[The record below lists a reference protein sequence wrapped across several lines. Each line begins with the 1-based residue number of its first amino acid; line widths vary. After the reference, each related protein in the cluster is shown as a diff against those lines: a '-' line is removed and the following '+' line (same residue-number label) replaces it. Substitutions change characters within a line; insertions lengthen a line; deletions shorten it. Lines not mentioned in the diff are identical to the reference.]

1 MTPEGKV
8 KAECKKVLDALKPDC
23 WYFMP
28 VSSGMGTHGI
38 ADFVGCYKG
47 MMFAIEAKAVGK
59 GRPTTL
65 QKLTMDKIDSAG
77 GLTMVVGGADGFD
90 VGRLRWLITGEGV

>member
-28 VSSGMGTHGI
+28 VSSGMGRHGI

-47 MMFAIEAKAVGK
+47 MMFTIETKAVGK

-65 QKLTMDKIDSAG
+65 QQLMMDTVNRAG
-77 GLTMVVGGADGFD
+77 GLAVVVGGADGFD
-90 VGRLRWLITGEGV
+90 VGELRWLITGEDV

>member
-28 VSSGMGTHGI
+28 VSFGMGSHGI
-38 ADFVGCYKG
+38 PDFIGCYKG
-47 MMFAIEAKAVGK
+47 MMFTIETKAGK

-65 QKLTMDKIDSAG
+65 QQLTMDKVNSAG
-77 GLTMVVGGADGFD
+77 GLAVVVGGADGFD
-90 VGRLRWLITGEGV
+90 VGRLRWLITGEDV